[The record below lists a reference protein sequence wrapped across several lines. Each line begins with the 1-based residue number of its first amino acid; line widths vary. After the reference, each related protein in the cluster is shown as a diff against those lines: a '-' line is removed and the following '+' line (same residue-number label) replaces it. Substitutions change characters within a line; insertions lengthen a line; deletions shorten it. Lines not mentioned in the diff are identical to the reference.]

1 MTRLGFGGAR
11 VDLLAQ
17 ALASPGS
24 SLYWNGTD
32 GKPVRQNKRQYV
44 SKMSSGGRHNF
55 SLKARRFVSVGQS
68 VCWESCWDFP
78 RVEASAYPVYQWVLS
93 GVHTHLG
100 NSLFLSASPDFTS
113 TCTIVL
119 YAWPAAAAVTQT
131 QSAVA
136 LLWFGWMLSVWAVGV
151 RRLNVC

>member
-11 VDLLAQ
+11 ADLLAQ

-32 GKPVRQNKRQYV
+32 GKPGRLNKRQYV
-44 SKMSSGGRHNF
+44 SKMSSGGMHNF

-78 RVEASAYPVYQWVLS
+78 RVEASAYPVYQWVQS
-93 GVHTHLG
+93 AVHTHWVT
-100 NSLFLSASPDFTS
+100 LSSYQILQISHP
-113 TCTIVL
+113 L
-119 YAWPAAAAVTQT
+119 
-131 QSAVA
+131 A
-136 LLWFGWMLSVWAVGV
+136 LLSFMHDLLLLQWLTHSLLLLSCGLAGCCQYELWVWGD
-151 RRLNVC
+151 